1 MGDAAF
7 PCITDQAPKAPG
19 QCLFSQDHEGPWIDT
34 GLVAP
39 WVSPHGY
46 LGVDYVEELARDL
59 LDMVPRKE
67 LEAEIEA
74 LRSQVAG
81 LKERIDKEVTDF
93 IDATVEYQ
101 TKREGVGIA

>member
-7 PCITDQAPKAPG
+7 PCIVDQAPKPPS

-39 WVSPHGY
+39 WIRPHGY
-46 LGVDYVEELARDL
+46 LGVGYVEELARDL

-67 LEAEIEA
+67 LQEEIEA
-74 LRSQVAG
+74 LRAQVKA
-81 LKERIDKEVTDF
+81 LEERVQKEVTDF
-93 IDATVEYQ
+93 IEATVQYQ
-101 TKREGVGIA
+101 EFREGAGIA